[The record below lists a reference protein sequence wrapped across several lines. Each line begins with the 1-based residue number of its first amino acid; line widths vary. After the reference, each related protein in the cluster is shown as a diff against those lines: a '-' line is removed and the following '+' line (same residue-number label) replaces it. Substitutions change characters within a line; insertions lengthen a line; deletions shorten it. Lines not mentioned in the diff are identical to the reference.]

1 MLPAALCAA
10 AVAALL
16 LAEWRGSRQGVWLA
30 KPLASACFLWAATG
44 FGAADSGYG
53 RFILCGLALCACG
66 DVLLIPRERPAAFQA
81 GIGAFLLGHVAYA
94 AGFLW
99 QGFDTTAL
107 LLAGGA
113 MTVLAWTALR
123 WLSPSLPA
131 QFRIPVRVYIGVIS
145 LMVSCGIATAAGG
158 ASLLAPLG
166 AIAFAASDLSV
177 ARDRFVAPGFS
188 NAAWGLPLY
197 YAAQL
202 LLAASVERSP
212 S

>member
-188 NAAWGLPLY
+188 NGAWGLPLY